1 MGRVSLQQRLCI
13 KRYLEEGKTPY
24 EISNLMPVSRGSI
37 RNLADKL
44 KRGFGIEDL
53 PKSGR
58 KTKLSRRD
66 VQRVIVQRKKFPF
79 DAASAILRST
89 DLADKVSVSTV

>member
-1 MGRVSLQQRLCI
+1 
-13 KRYLEEGKTPY
+13 
-24 EISNLMPVSRGSI
+24 MPVSRGSI

-66 VQRVIVQRKKFPF
+66 VQRVIVQSKKF
-79 DAASAILRST
+79 S
-89 DLADKVSVSTV
+89 